1 MLYAG
6 LCQFKFRVFYIT
18 LCVLHYVLLSASMI
32 GTQHVDNTDK
42 PYWSKAHTWAI
53 VAMPVHSMWASGV
66 LLHRSPVA
74 SHSKFNY
81 IAGLCNTLIS
91 STCLI
96 AVKVAGGPH
105 DDTASGHSVSWGD
118 SKLRNA
124 SVKGPVSGSKPVF
137 LCGTA

>member
-1 MLYAG
+1 M
-6 LCQFKFRVFYIT
+6 
-18 LCVLHYVLLSASMI
+18 
-32 GTQHVDNTDK
+32 
-42 PYWSKAHTWAI
+42 
-53 VAMPVHSMWASGV
+53 
-66 LLHRSPVA
+66 A

-105 DDTASGHSVSWGD
+105 DDAASGHNVSRGG
-118 SKLRNA
+118 SKLRKA
-124 SVKGPVSGSKPVF
+124 SVKGPQSGPKPVF